1 MSITCGMWKH
11 KVTPGTACVTRR
23 FLCVK
28 SHPLRSASFTP
39 VNKKCSS
46 SLEENIFFSFLSFL
60 DMIFFTLASWQKAV
74 DRNTNWFWARIPL
87 LICCTIAYFLWCP
100 FVSDLCSLKR
110 VISHSRLQRN
120 LEKAASWFDL
130 CAFFVLL
137 LFFHGLW
144 SHFIIHPSIF

>member
-1 MSITCGMWKH
+1 MLIPFGMWKH
-11 KVTPGTACVTRR
+11 RVAPGAARVTIRL
-23 FLCVK
+23 LCVK

-60 DMIFFTLASWQKAV
+60 DMIFFTLASWQKAA
-74 DRNTNWFWARIPL
+74 DRNTIWFWAQIPL
-87 LICCTIAYFLWCP
+87 LICCMIAYFLWCP
-100 FVSDLCSLKR
+100 FVSDLRSPKR
-110 VISHSRLQRN
+110 VISQSWLQRN
-120 LEKAASWFDL
+120 SEKAALWFDL
-130 CAFFVLL
+130 CAFFLV